1 MNLDFHRVVELF
13 RKSFSTSLSDAEKEE
28 LDETLQNGCLKEVYD
43 QLSDETFVLY
53 KFRDFEKYSY
63 QPAFNKLKIYQR
75 HIRMS
80 KWIAWGSS
88 IAAIL
93 ILVCVFVRPW
103 EYRDEVQGLVEVTQQ
118 HIIPPGNNTAILK
131 LADGRMI
138 EIGEQSLEFK
148 DTQGSVVKY
157 ENGRLSYSSGEE
169 CAIKDAYNEL
179 VVPVGGECHVLL
191 DDGTEVWLNA
201 DSKLKY
207 PIVFSGE
214 SREVVLSGEAYFD
227 VKKDTRP
234 FVVSLE
240 SGDITVLGTSFGV
253 RAYLGDPNYT
263 TLVRGSVCFTSLR
276 QEQVVLTPGEQAVV
290 DISGTL
296 EIRNVDVEEFVGWK
310 DGVFVFKNKSLNAIM
325 DVLERWYSVKTVFQD
340 DSLKELEY
348 TGNLERYDSINV
360 FLQLLK
366 RLKDIHYKIE
376 GNTII
381 LYK

>member
-1 MNLDFHRVVELF
+1 MKLDLHRVVELF

-28 LDETLQNGCLKEVYD
+28 LDETLQDGCLKEVYD
-43 QLSDETFVLY
+43 QLSDETFVLD
-53 KFRDFEKYSY
+53 KFREFEIYSY
-63 QPAFNKLKIYQR
+63 KPAFNKLKIYQR
-75 HIRMS
+75 HTRMS

-93 ILVCVFVRPW
+93 ILVFVLVRPW
-103 EYRDEVQGLVEVTQQ
+103 EYHDEVQELVEVTR
-118 HIIPPGNNTAILK
+118 HIIPPGSNAAILK

-138 EIGEQSLEFK
+138 EIGEQPLELK
-148 DTQGSVVKY
+148 DVQGSVVKY

-179 VVPVGGECHVLL
+179 VVPIGGECHVLL

-207 PIVFSGE
+207 PIAFSGE
-214 SREVVLSGEAYFD
+214 SREVILSGEAYFD
-227 VKKDTRP
+227 VKKDTRS

-253 RAYLGDPNYT
+253 SAYPGYPNYT
-263 TLVRGSVCFTSLR
+263 TLVRGSVRFTSLR
-276 QEQVVLTPGEQAVV
+276 QEQVVLIPGEQAVV
-290 DISGTL
+290 GVSGTL
-296 EIRNVDVEEFVGWK
+296 EKRNVDVEEFVGWK
-310 DGVFVFKNKSLNAIM
+310 DGLFVFKNKSLNAIM
-325 DVLERWYSVKTVFQD
+325 DVLERWYGVKTVFQD
-340 DSLKELEY
+340 DSLRELEY
-348 TGNLERYDSINV
+348 TGNLERYESINT
-360 FLQLLK
+360 FLQLLE